1 MLAVARRHQKI
12 WVTDTWKYQKMIST
26 LYISDLVEKLQRRT
40 QNIQKVTVE
49 LEKFC
54 IWRI

>member
-1 MLAVARRHQKI
+1 MARRHQKI
-12 WVTDTWKYQKMIST
+12 WVTDTWKYQKMVSI

-49 LEKFC
+49 LKKFC

>member
-1 MLAVARRHQKI
+1 MLAMARRHQKMY
-12 WVTDTWKYQKMIST
+12 VTDTWKYQKMIST
-26 LYISDLVEKLQRRT
+26 LYISDLVEKLQRRS

-49 LEKFC
+49 LKTFC